1 MIGESGAVETLLH
14 GRLRASSRHLFWLG
28 LALTLVGIAAIVFP
42 VVSTLAAALFAGW
55 MLLLAGIFLF
65 VGSFTIHGT
74 GPFFGA
80 LLISLLMA
88 AAGVFLLFNPLA
100 GAVALTLILAVVFL
114 IQGAFELTLAFEMR
128 PHRAWIWMLLS
139 GLASAMLGLIIA
151 LGLPG
156 ISLIA
161 LGILLGI
168 NFLTTGL
175 GYIFASRLP
184 AA

>member
-1 MIGESGAVETLLH
+1 MAIDTLVSGGLLH
-14 GRLRASSRHLFWLG
+14 TRLRASSRHLFWLG
-28 LALTLVGIAAIVFP
+28 LALTIVGIVAIVFP
-42 VVSTLAAALFAGW
+42 VVSTLATALFVGW

-80 LLISLLMA
+80 LLIALLTL

-100 GAVALTLILAVVFL
+100 GAVALTVILGVVFL

-128 PHRAWIWMLLS
+128 PHRAWVWMLLS
-139 GLASAMLGLIIA
+139 GLASVVLGLIIA
-151 LGLPG
+151 FGLPA

-161 LGILLGI
+161 LGIVIGI
-168 NFLTTGL
+168 NFLSTGL
-175 GYIFASRLP
+175 GYIFASRM

>member
-1 MIGESGAVETLLH
+1 MTDTLGGGLLH
-14 GRLRASSRHLFWLG
+14 TRLRASSSHLLWVG
-28 LALTLVGIAAIVFP
+28 LALSLVGIVAIVFP
-42 VVSTLAAALFAGW
+42 VISTLATALFVGW

-80 LLISLLMA
+80 LLIALLTL

-100 GAVALTLILAVVFL
+100 GAVALTVILGVVFL

-128 PHRAWIWMLLS
+128 PHGAWMWMLLS
-139 GLASAMLGLIIA
+139 GLASVILGLIIA
-151 LGLPG
+151 FGLPA

-161 LGILLGI
+161 LGILIGI
-168 NFLTTGL
+168 NFLSTGL
-175 GYIFASRLP
+175 GYIFASRV
-184 AA
+184 